1 MACDLTQT
9 LVHGYLDGELDA
21 ARASEFEKHLQSCGQ
36 CVAELEAQDAL
47 RTSIR
52 GAHLYEKAP
61 AALRKKVLRE
71 IKSETNQKSG
81 WFFPRLSW
89 ATVAACAVFLLL
101 IFAGWRQFTGGRN
114 ESLLAKELVDDH
126 IRSLQPGHLTDV
138 VSSDQHTVKP
148 WFDGKIDFAP
158 PVRDFAAQDFPLVGG
173 RLEVINGHSVAA
185 MVYGRRKHF
194 INVFVWPERNP
205 ATSTTGSIQGYNW
218 ARWNDGNFEFWA
230 ISDAN
235 SADLNQLHQLF
246 SSQ

>member
-21 ARASEFEKHLQSCGQ
+21 ARASEFERHLQSCSQ
-36 CVAELEAQDAL
+36 CVTELEAQDAL
-47 RTSIR
+47 RNSIR
-52 GAHLYEKAP
+52 EAHLYEEAP
-61 AALRKKVLRE
+61 ASLRKKVVKE
-71 IKSETNQKSG
+71 IKGETSQKAG

-89 ATVAACAVFLLL
+89 GAVAACAVFLLL

-114 ESLLAKELVDDH
+114 ETLLAKELVDDH

-185 MVYGRRKHF
+185 MVYGLRKHF
-194 INVFVWPERNP
+194 INVFVWPSRE
-205 ATSTTGSIQGYNW
+205 STEMKSGSVQGYNW
-218 ARWNDGNFEFWA
+218 VRWNDGNFEFWA

-235 SADLNQLHQLF
+235 SADLSQLRQLF

>member
-1 MACDLTQT
+1 

-21 ARASEFEKHLQSCGQ
+21 ARASEFEKHLQSCSQ
-36 CVAELEAQDAL
+36 CVAELEAQDGL
-47 RTSIR
+47 RSSIR

-61 AALRKKVLRE
+61 ASLRKKVLKD
-71 IKSETNQKSG
+71 IKGETSQKAG
-81 WFFPRLSW
+81 WFFPRLTW
-89 ATVAACAVFLLL
+89 AAVAACAVFLLL

-114 ESLLAKELVDDH
+114 ETLLAKELVDDH

-194 INVFVWPERNP
+194 INVFVWPSHDS
-205 ATSTTGSIQGYNW
+205 ADMKSGSVQGYNW
-218 ARWNDGNFEFWA
+218 AQWQNGEFEMWA
-230 ISDAN
+230 VSDA
-235 SADLNQLHQLF
+235 SAADLEALRRLF
-246 SSQ
+246 QSP